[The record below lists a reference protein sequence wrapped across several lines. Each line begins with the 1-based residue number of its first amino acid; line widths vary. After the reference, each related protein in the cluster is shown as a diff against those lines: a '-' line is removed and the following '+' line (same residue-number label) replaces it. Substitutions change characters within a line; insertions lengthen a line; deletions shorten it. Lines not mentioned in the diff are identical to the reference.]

1 MGVSRHYRLFK
12 PDTWTADCKLAT
24 WEEMG
29 GLLLM
34 EKSIC
39 FMIHEAY
46 SIRSL
51 QFSLIKVHEGASGLI
66 MHPKHIS
73 MEHYGYVRNANK
85 CGM

>member
-1 MGVSRHYRLFK
+1 MVGGWVLIDVGVSWHYWLFK
-12 PDTWTADCKLAT
+12 PDTRTADCKLAA

-46 SIRSL
+46 SIRSE
-51 QFSLIKVHEGASGLI
+51 QSYLIKVHKGALG
-66 MHPKHIS
+66 PN
-73 MEHYGYVRNANK
+73 NAP
-85 CGM
+85 